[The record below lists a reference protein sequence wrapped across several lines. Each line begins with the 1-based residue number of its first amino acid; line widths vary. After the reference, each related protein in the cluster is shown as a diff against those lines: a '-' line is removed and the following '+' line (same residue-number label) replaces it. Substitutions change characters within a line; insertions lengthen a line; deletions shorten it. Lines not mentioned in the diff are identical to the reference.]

1 MPRDKRK
8 VEKRQLDPDVRYNSI
23 LLAKFINK
31 IMERGKKSLAQN
43 LVYKA
48 LEQVKEE
55 TKKDPLEVF
64 EQAIKNTSPILE
76 VRSRRIGG
84 ATYQVPMEVRGGRKQ
99 HLAFSWILNAARERQ
114 GKSFDKLLAEE
125 ILNAYNNQGT
135 AIKKKEDVHRMAE
148 ANRAFAHLARY

>member
-8 VEKRQLDPDVRYNSI
+8 VERRELAPDVKYKSI

-31 IMERGKKSLAQN
+31 TMERGKKSLAQN

-48 LEQVKEE
+48 MDQIKEE
-55 TKKDPLEVF
+55 AKKDPLEVF
-64 EQAIKNTSPILE
+64 EQAIKNASPILE

-84 ATYQVPMEVRGGRKQ
+84 ATYQVPMEVRGGRKI
-99 HLAFSWILNAARERQ
+99 HLAISWILKAAREQQ
-114 GKSFDKLLAEE
+114 GKDFPKLLAEE
-125 ILNAYNNQGT
+125 ILNAYNNQGS
-135 AIKKKEDVHRMAE
+135 AIKKKEDVLKMAE